1 MAYFLVDGG
10 NLSLVSL
17 LLLHNLTIV
26 LDNRRNLD
34 KGLASLAETL
44 SVFNLGGVTAQGV
57 LHPESVV
64 VGGWVG
70 VLHDASEPGLD
81 EQHDSVNVLRERE
94 GGGGGGGR
102 YRDVGHDGSWKGK
115 DIGGSIRTLATSRL
129 CNDHVL
135 HVLITYRDSGCMVNS
150 ATSGGNVL
158 SNMVTRKQ

>member
-1 MAYFLVDGG
+1 MNYFLVDGG

-17 LLLHNLTIV
+17 LLHNLTIL

-44 SVFNLGGVTAQGV
+44 TVFNLGGVTAQGV

-81 EQHDSVNVLRERE
+81 EQHDSVNVLGERE

-102 YRDVGHDGSWKGK
+102 YRDVGHDGSRKGK
-115 DIGGSIRTLATSRL
+115 DIGGSMRTLATSRL

-135 HVLITYRDSGCMVNS
+135 HVLIMYRDSGCMVDS

-158 SNMVTRKQ
+158 SNMVPRKQ